1 DDLVAAVT
9 RHAGPRALVQDE
21 VDPGAGEQAVA
32 RVVVTEG
39 AHREWAEVAQVEVT
53 DPAQGVADDLGLPL
67 ALGVQRQVGE
77 LSPADAAGAGLG
89 PAAGHAVRGGLVDL
103 DGVAP
108 PEA

>member
-1 DDLVAAVT
+1 
-9 RHAGPRALVQDE
+9 
-21 VDPGAGEQAVA
+21 
-32 RVVVTEG
+32 

-108 PEA
+108 PEAAALTGVGEPDVHDLTGCAVADEHDAAVDAGD